1 MYVYMY
7 IHTIH
12 TCRAILAPLVDVRL
26 VGHEDVRSP
35 HVMRLAYTVCT
46 HGAAERGIDVE
57 TPAISPPLRCQYLH
71 FCTSKASTFVR
82 GMQVYRPTLGTE
94 TLVPHRVVRVRAQAV
109 TLTGYDAT
117 NRGM

>member
-1 MYVYMY
+1 MCMH

-12 TCRAILAPLVDVRL
+12 TCRAILAPLIDVRL
-26 VGHEDVRSP
+26 VGRMHIRSP
-35 HVMRLAYTVCT
+35 HVMRLAHSICT
-46 HGAAERGIDVE
+46 HGAAARGVDVE
-57 TPAISPPLRCQYLH
+57 TTAISPLTCQYLYV
-71 FCTSKASTFVR
+71 CTSKASTFARVTR
-82 GMQVYRPTLGTE
+82 VYLPTFGTE